1 MALWE
6 DPRFRI
12 PGGVALRMALVT
24 KDMTQRVIQ
33 VAVGSGLA
41 IVSVG
46 VGRLLVEGACRELGE
61 TPPVEARHHSLAA

>member
-12 PGGVALRMALVT
+12 PEGVALRMALMT
-24 KDMTQRVIQ
+24 KGMTQKVVQ
-33 VAVGSGLA
+33 AAVGSGLA

-61 TPPVEARHHSLAA
+61 TPLRNVRPHSLAA